1 MSFIVAIDGP
11 TSSGKSTIANIIAKE
26 LGFVYIQTG
35 AMYRCV
41 TLELLNNKVSLS
53 NSEQIRKIL
62 ERINIYFVKGQKRQR
77 VIMNGKDV
85 TELIRTK
92 NVTDYCSDVAS
103 LSEVRHKLLQEQR
116 RMSSYSNVV
125 VEGRDIGTTV
135 FPNADVKFFLTAN
148 PIVRAKRK
156 QQELAQLGENLELIN
171 VLKSMYKWDE
181 DAIKRKDG
189 ALKRAKDSIFIDSSE
204 MSVEELKG
212 KMMGFIKEKYKEKE
226 EKYI

>member
-1 MSFIVAIDGP
+1 MSFIVSIDGP
-11 TSSGKSTIANIIAKE
+11 TSSGKSTISNIIARE

-41 TLELLNNKVSLS
+41 TLALLNNKVSLS
-53 NSEQIRKIL
+53 DSEQIRKIL
-62 ERINIYFVKGQKRQR
+62 EGINIYFIRGPKGQR
-77 VIMNGKDV
+77 VVMNGKDI
-85 TELIRTK
+85 TEQIRTK
-92 NVTDYCSDVAS
+92 EVTDYCSDVAS
-103 LSEVRHKLLQEQR
+103 LSEVRHKLLQKQR
-116 RMSSYSNVV
+116 IMASHSNVV
-125 VEGRDIGTTV
+125 VEGRDTGTTV

-156 QQELAQLGENLELIN
+156 QKELAQLGENLELID

>member
-125 VEGRDIGTTV
+125 VEGRDTGTTV

-212 KMMGFIKEKYKEKE
+212 KMMGFIKEKNKEKE

>member
-125 VEGRDIGTTV
+125 VEGRDTGTTV

>member
-125 VEGRDIGTTV
+125 VEGRDTGTTV

-148 PIVRAKRK
+148 PILRAKRK
-156 QQELAQLGENLELIN
+156 QKELAQIGENLELIN
-171 VLKSMYKWDE
+171 VLKSMYKWNE
-181 DAIKRKDG
+181 NAIKRKDG

>member
-1 MSFIVAIDGP
+1 
-11 TSSGKSTIANIIAKE
+11 
-26 LGFVYIQTG
+26 
-35 AMYRCV
+35 MYRCV

-125 VEGRDIGTTV
+125 VEGRDTGTTV